1 MSLARL
7 RAFVRLRRARLRGWI
22 ALFRMLLAALRGQVD
37 EIWVGDSHSVTF
49 NTEHSPLPGILR
61 TGERRWTWHLGPRV
75 MYSIARDDF
84 PPTLL
89 RTARLIAR
97 VPGARDATWF
107 FSFGEIDI
115 RCHLAPRLAGG
126 GEVGCV
132 ATYVDRVRG
141 LVGRLGTPVGT
152 IVVPVPPCLDSYD
165 HAAFPVAGS
174 PDERLAAHRAVRSA
188 LTVAVG
194 AGPARPALRLLDL
207 TEALSGPDGLMRDEL
222 TDDGCHTN
230 AAGRVV
236 VRREVGGLV
245 AGG

>member
-1 MSLARL
+1 MNTARL

-22 ALFRMLLAALRGQVD
+22 ALGRLLVAALRGQVD
-37 EIWVGDSHSVTF
+37 EVWVGDSHSVTF

-75 MYSIARDDF
+75 MYSIARDGF
-84 PPTLL
+84 PTTLR

-97 VPGARDATWF
+97 VPGARDAGWF

-126 GEVGCV
+126 ADVGFV
-132 ATYVDRVRG
+132 SSYVERVRD
-141 LVGRLGTPVGT
+141 LVGRLGAGAGT

-165 HAAFPVAGS
+165 HVAFPVAGT
-174 PDERLAAHRAVRSA
+174 PAQRLAAHAAVRSA
-188 LTVAVG
+188 LAAAVD
-194 AGPARPALRLLDL
+194 AAPPLRLLDL
-207 TEALSGPDGLMRDEL
+207 TGALSGPDGLMRDEL

-230 AAGRVV
+230 AAGRAV
-236 VRREVGGLV
+236 VRQQVTTLV
-245 AGG
+245 AAG

>member
-1 MSLARL
+1 MNAASL
-7 RAFVRLRRARLRGWI
+7 RAFLRLRRARLRGWI
-22 ALFRMLLAALRGQVD
+22 ALFRLLLAAQRGQVD
-37 EIWVGDSHSVTF
+37 EVWVGDSHSVTF

-61 TGERRWTWHLGPRV
+61 SGERRWTWHLGPRV

-97 VPGARDATWF
+97 IPGARDAAWF

-115 RCHLAPRLAGG
+115 RCHLAPRLAQGAD
-126 GEVGCV
+126 VGFV
-132 ATYVDRVRG
+132 SSYVERVQG
-141 LVGRLGTPVGT
+141 LVDRLGTPVGT

-174 PDERLAAHRAVRSA
+174 PEERLAAHRAVRSA
-188 LTVAVG
+188 LTLAVS
-194 AGPARPALRLLDL
+194 AAPTQPPLRLLDL
-207 TEALSGPDGLMRDEL
+207 TDALAGPDGLMRDEL

-230 AAGRVV
+230 AAGRDAT
-236 VRREVGGLV
+236 RREVAALL
-245 AGG
+245 A